1 MPDVAKSVSSLLVG
15 RDLGFLSPLR
25 PHRLL
30 REKRPMT
37 SGALSGSFALA
48 KVTAAT
54 GPTEPR
60 VGGHIPALDGVRGL
74 AILAVLVYRFGLQ
87 GDFYLSTDPADTL
100 PHWAATALALGQRGV
115 DLFFVL
121 SGFLITGILFDAKGE
136 QSFFRHFY
144 TRRVLRILPLYYASL
159 VLFLLVIPCF
169 LSPSQFPTKHAQEDQ
184 HWLWL
189 HAANLSFLFRGEWS
203 LGRLDHFWSLAIEE
217 HFYFVWPLVIFL
229 CNRRIAMWV
238 CAIGFFA
245 SPLARIAWIKAGGVD
260 VAIDTLT
267 IFRLEGLLA
276 GAWLA
281 LAVRGPRGIA
291 ALAKPAKWVLIGSG
305 LLLAP
310 TILTDKRLLTI
321 PETIYAAFFAATLA
335 VVLGCGA
342 KSWCKKLM
350 ESRFLRFFGKYS
362 YAMYIFQNPL
372 VPLMA
377 LLFTSNQLE
386 SLTGSFVAGRILYSV
401 LMALVTTLAALVSWN
416 LFEKHFLALKDIL
429 APKPHAA

>member
-1 MPDVAKSVSSLLVG
+1 
-15 RDLGFLSPLR
+15 
-25 PHRLL
+25 
-30 REKRPMT
+30 
-37 SGALSGSFALA
+37 
-48 KVTAAT
+48 
-54 GPTEPR
+54 

-74 AILAVLVYRFGLQ
+74 AILAVLFYRFGLQ
-87 GDFYLSTDPADTL
+87 GDFYLSTDPSDQL
-100 PHWAATALALGQRGV
+100 PQWAVLALSLGQRGV

-121 SGFLITGILFDAKGE
+121 SGFLITGILFDAKG
-136 QSFFRHFY
+136 QSQFFRHFY

-159 VLFLLVIPCF
+159 VLFLLVIPCI
-169 LSPSQFPTKHAQEDQ
+169 LTPAQFPIKHAQEDQ

-229 CNRRIAMWV
+229 CNRRTAMWV

-281 LAVRGPRGIA
+281 LAVRSPQGLAAIA
-291 ALAKPAKWVLIGSG
+291 RPAKWVLLGTS

-310 TILTDKRLLTI
+310 TLLTDKRLLTI
-321 PETIYAAFFAATLA
+321 PETLYAAFFAATLA
-335 VVLGCGA
+335 VILGSA
-342 KSWCKKLM
+342 TNSWTTRIC

-386 SLTGSFVAGRILYSV
+386 SLTGSFVAGRVIYGL
-401 LMALVTTLAALVSWN
+401 LMAAATTLAALASWN

-429 APKPHAA
+429 APKTHAA

>member
-1 MPDVAKSVSSLLVG
+1 
-15 RDLGFLSPLR
+15 
-25 PHRLL
+25 
-30 REKRPMT
+30 MT
-37 SGALSGSFALA
+37 SGAITGSYSLPASSL
-48 KVTAAT
+48 TAT
-54 GPTEPR
+54 GLHEPR

-74 AILAVLVYRFGLQ
+74 AILAVLIYRFGLQ
-87 GDFYLSTDPADTL
+87 GDFYLSTDPADQL
-100 PHWAATALALGQRGV
+100 PQWAVLGLALGQRGV

-136 QSFFRHFY
+136 SQFFRHFY
-144 TRRVLRILPLYYASL
+144 TRRVLRILPLYYGSL

-169 LSPSQFPTKHAQEDQ
+169 LTSAQFPTKYAQEDQ

-229 CNRRIAMWV
+229 CNRGTAMWV
-238 CAIGFFA
+238 CAVGFFA
-245 SPLARIAWIKAGGVD
+245 SPLARMAWIKAGGVD

-281 LAVRGPRGIA
+281 LAVRGPNGLSV
-291 ALAKPAKWVLIGSG
+291 LAKPAKWVLIGTG
-305 LLLAP
+305 LLLLP
-310 TILTDKRLLTI
+310 TVLTNKRLMTI
-321 PETIYAAFFAATLA
+321 PETLYAAFFAASLA
-335 VVLGCGA
+335 MVLTSGA
-342 KSWCKKLM
+342 QSWCGRLCG
-350 ESRFLRFFGKYS
+350 SRFLRFFGKYS

-372 VPLMA
+372 VPLVA
-377 LLFTSNQLE
+377 LFVTSNQLE
-386 SLTGSFVAGRILYSV
+386 AATGSFVAGRIVYV
-401 LMALVTTLAALVSWN
+401 LMMALVTTLVALASWN

-429 APKPHAA
+429 APKTRAA